1 MNKLFIAAST
11 AVIDLIA
18 ADPSSPIT
26 HTAGTKGASLK
37 RCFNYLRLRKTTQ
50 VKTDPVV
57 SVDST
62 VINERGWETDRHHSP
77 LYDLAAS
84 HPHVIAASL
93 FTRKVR

>member
-1 MNKLFIAAST
+1 MNKLFIAAGT
-11 AVIDLIA
+11 AVIELIA
-18 ADPSSPIT
+18 TDPSSPIT
-26 HTAGTKGASLK
+26 HTAGTTGAFLK

-50 VKTDPVV
+50 VKTDPMV

-62 VINERGWETDRHHSP
+62 VINEREWETNKHHSP

-93 FTRKVR
+93 FTRNVR

>member
-26 HTAGTKGASLK
+26 HTAGTKGALK

-50 VKTDPVV
+50 LKTDPMVN
-57 SVDST
+57 VDLT
-62 VINERGWETDRHHSP
+62 VINERGWETDKHHSP
-77 LYDLAAS
+77 FYDLAAS
-84 HPHVIAASL
+84 NPHVIATLL